1 MIRPWHRRCIGV
13 SKAPRVE
20 QPVVPAVRKPFSNN
34 NENNI
39 FDGIEF
45 VRVCIFV
52 NRKTPFP
59 FNSKI
64 IFGSRIKIIVK
75 LNPFYLSTS
84 VPFTSEK
91 CHEFPKFHFKKTS
104 FLFLFIKDSLKK
116 MWQFLNRFYRTSRVW
131 TWFRPKFLWQ
141 KRSNPN
147 ATRFPHH
154 GVKVHP
160 FKTTTARLVTRF
172 HGEEE
177 NGSWFVGIPNWED
190 NDGHRSK
197 WKTRR
202 CSVEAWEEYAAKL
215 SSNPVPF
222 VKFPRINIAM
232 ATLER
237 KFLRWKARRTC

>member
-39 FDGIEF
+39 WWDR
-45 VRVCIFV
+45 VRTCVCTFV

-59 FNSKI
+59 FNSKT

-91 CHEFPKFHFKKTS
+91 CHEFPKLHLKNIVSLSFHKGLSQKCDNFW
-104 FLFLFIKDSLKK
+104 IDSIAPRVSERDSVRSSSGKSD
-116 MWQFLNRFYRTSRVW
+116 QIQTPRVSHTTVSRFT
-131 TWFRPKFLWQ
+131 L
-141 KRSNPN
+141 
-147 ATRFPHH
+147 
-154 GVKVHP
+154 
-160 FKTTTARLVTRF
+160 KTTTERLVIRF

-190 NDGHRSK
+190 NGGHRSK

-202 CSVEAWEEYAAKL
+202 CSVEVWEEYAAKF